1 MGLWSGGKSLA
12 ARWMEGGKKKKVDE
26 RPKRAEFEY
35 FCVFYS
41 VCVCGQRKELRHS
54 FGEAGR
60 GQREV

>member
-1 MGLWSGGKSLA
+1 MDG
-12 ARWMEGGKKKKVDE
+12 GGKKKRADE

-41 VCVCGQRKELRHS
+41 VCVCGRRKELRHS